1 MSKKLGERL
10 IAAGLV
16 SRDAVEQG
24 LEQQRLTGHR
34 LGDSLVEMGL
44 LAEATLLRFLA
55 SEFKTRYVSAEKLS
69 RAQVPTELLDR
80 VPVRTAEAHGLLPL
94 AVDDERRILSIVA
107 A

>member
-55 SEFKTRYVSAEKLS
+55 SEFKTR
-69 RAQVPTELLDR
+69 
-80 VPVRTAEAHGLLPL
+80 
-94 AVDDERRILSIVA
+94 
-107 A
+107 